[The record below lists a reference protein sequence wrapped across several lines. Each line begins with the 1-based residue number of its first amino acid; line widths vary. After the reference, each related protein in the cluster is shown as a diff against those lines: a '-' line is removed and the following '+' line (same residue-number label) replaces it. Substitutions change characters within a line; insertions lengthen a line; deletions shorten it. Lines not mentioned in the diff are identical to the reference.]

1 MRIFLLSLV
10 LVLVGCASGNNQP
23 STPTQPEIESNVM
36 VCVHKYDRN
45 LNFRFREDNVRVY
58 EQEMFGNVVRIYE
71 IFTIDGQTIH
81 LNDAQRYNFN
91 CFYP

>member
-23 STPTQPEIESNVM
+23 STPSQPEIESNVM
-36 VCVHKYDRN
+36 VCVHKYDAN

-81 LNDAQRYNFN
+81 LNDAQRYNSN